1 MRSVVSKKFVLA
13 LLCAAVLVI
22 GLSAC
27 GGDDDD
33 SSSSGNTG
41 TTAAGASGDQSS
53 GAVAV
58 TIQGFAFDAQPVTAG
73 STFKVENKDSTE
85 HTFTADDGS
94 FDVNV
99 PAGKTV
105 TVTAPDSAGTYAFH
119 CKIHSS
125 MKGDLTVS

>member
-1 MRSVVSKKFVLA
+1 MISKKSVLA
-13 LLCAAVLVI
+13 LLCAAALVI
-22 GLSAC
+22 GLAAC

-33 SSSSGNTG
+33 SSSSGNSG
-41 TTAAGASGDQSS
+41 TTAASAGGDQSG

-58 TIQGFAFDAQPVTAG
+58 TIEGFAFDAQPVTAG
-73 STFKVENKDSTE
+73 SSFKVENKDSTE

-94 FDVNV
+94 FDVDV

-105 TVTAPDSAGTYAFH
+105 TVTAPSAAGTYAFH

-125 MKGDLTVS
+125 MKGDLEVS

>member
-1 MRSVVSKKFVLA
+1 MRSMISKKSALA
-13 LLCAAVLVI
+13 LLCAAALVI
-22 GLSAC
+22 GLAAC
-27 GGDDDD
+27 GGDDD
-33 SSSSGNTG
+33 SSSGNSG
-41 TTAAGASGDQSS
+41 TTAAASNGDQSG

-58 TIQGFAFDAQPVTAG
+58 TIEGFAFDAQPVTAG
-73 STFKVENKDSTE
+73 ASFKVENKESTE

-94 FDVNV
+94 FDVDV

-105 TVTAPDSAGTYAFH
+105 TVTAPATAGTYAFH

>member
-1 MRSVVSKKFVLA
+1 MRSLVSKKFVLA
-13 LLCAAVLVI
+13 LLCAAVLVV

-27 GGDDDD
+27 GGDDD

-41 TTAAGASGDQSS
+41 TTAAAASGDQSG

-73 STFKVENKDSTE
+73 STFKVENKDSTD

-105 TVTAPDSAGTYAFH
+105 TVTAPASAGTYAYH

>member
-1 MRSVVSKKFVLA
+1 MRSMISKKSVLP
-13 LLCAAVLVI
+13 LLFAAALVI
-22 GLSAC
+22 GLAAC

-33 SSSSGNTG
+33 SSSSGNSG
-41 TTAAGASGDQSS
+41 TTAAASSGDQSG

-58 TIQGFAFDAQPVTAG
+58 TIEGFAFDSQPVTAG
-73 STFKVENKDSTE
+73 ASFKVENKDSTE

-94 FDVNV
+94 FDVDV
-99 PAGKTV
+99 PAGETV
-105 TVTAPDSAGTYAFH
+105 TVTAPAGGTYAFH

>member
-1 MRSVVSKKFVLA
+1 MFSKKSALA
-13 LLCAAVLVI
+13 LLCAAALVI
-22 GLSAC
+22 GLAAC

-33 SSSSGNTG
+33 SSGNSG
-41 TTAAGASGDQSS
+41 TTAAASNGDQSG

-58 TIQGFAFDAQPVTAG
+58 TIEGFAFDAQPVTAG
-73 STFKVENKDSTE
+73 SSFKVENKDSTE

-94 FDVNV
+94 FDVDV

-105 TVTAPDSAGTYAFH
+105 TVTAPDTAGTVAFH

-125 MKGDLTVS
+125 MKGDLTVT

>member
-1 MRSVVSKKFVLA
+1 MRSMISKKSALA
-13 LLCAAVLVI
+13 LLCTAALVI
-22 GLSAC
+22 GLAAC

-33 SSSSGNTG
+33 SSSGNSG
-41 TTAAGASGDQSS
+41 TTAAASNGDQSG

-58 TIQGFAFDAQPVTAG
+58 TIEGFAFDAQSVTAG
-73 STFKVENKDSTE
+73 SSFKVENKDSTE

-94 FDVNV
+94 FDVDV

-105 TVTAPDSAGTYAFH
+105 TVTAPDTAGTVAFH

-125 MKGDLTVS
+125 MKGDLTVT